1 MDILIEDFTETC
13 FQDYFSLVSSI
24 EVMAMITER
33 AIPYD
38 EACHDF
44 EKMLNDNA
52 RNAELGCFRITDANQ
67 RNFIGLAKLVHISE
81 KPQTAEL
88 GYMLLPEFWGR
99 GIASRVTRLLIEKAS
114 KNQEISTLIAII
126 DPANVASRKILT
138 NNGFVSVEFR
148 DFDGLPGEI
157 LQREI

>member
-1 MDILIEDFTETC
+1 MDILLEDFTEMC
-13 FQDYFSLVSSI
+13 FSDYFRLVSSV

-52 RNAELGCFRITDANQ
+52 RNAELGCFRIVDANKG
-67 RNFIGLAKLVHISE
+67 NFIGLAKLVQISE

-114 KNQEISTLIAII
+114 KNLEISTLIAII
-126 DPANVASRKILT
+126 DPANAASRKILT
-138 NNGFVSVEFR
+138 NHDFVSVEFR

-157 LQREI
+157 LQRAI